1 MKTLLKSLVMGAAF
15 VATVEATADE
25 QTKTCESYHGLAEAI
40 MQVRQDGGSMP
51 RMMQIVADNEV
62 GKLLVR
68 EAFDQPRYSTEA
80 VQRRT
85 IENFANEVFAECLR
99 SID

>member
-15 VATVEATADE
+15 VAAVEATAAE
-25 QTKTCESYHGLAEAI
+25 PIEVCESYHGLAEAI
-40 MQVRQDGGSMP
+40 MQVRQNGGSMP
-51 RMMQIVADNEV
+51 QMMQITADNEV

-68 EAFDQPRYSTEA
+68 EAFDQPRYSTEE

-85 IENFANEVFAECLR
+85 IENFANDVYAECLR